1 MLSRERKKLIKIV
14 ILNLIICLAVQL
26 LLPINDLKYEKFWRY
41 IVSFIFSYCIY
52 KGTEEE
58 RLLNPYLLFSLTPLS
73 LMIYSNKVSKYFLM
87 ELQTEI
93 WLLAILNMIVFLIG
107 LNFTLKWRIKT
118 GKHILFEERHL
129 VNNESEIDY
138 TWQGMILFA
147 IGLIPKLL
155 SIIGIS
161 MPGTHII
168 SMCQYLGVAIMYI
181 NKNKKLA
188 YIMAII
194 LLGLSFATNFNKTE
208 FLMLAVLFIT
218 CIDSR
223 INTKKEKK
231 RLYITII
238 LLALTMILVIF
249 PLKDFLARGESLS
262 KFINSDKDYLANEFV
277 GRFEWKGNIKF
288 LMPYIYMTTN
298 WTNLQYITHIFTQH
312 TNGLWLIKPL
322 LGYLQ
327 ISGGIKAYTSLTPYR
342 PAFNTYS
349 FIAVQYIDFGFFG
362 SMIPSL
368 LLGLFVG
375 LIYKNYKKCPD
386 SFNCACYA
394 LNAVAVFEMFFSN
407 HFFTQSYPFTI
418 VIVAWICS
426 KTIMQFN
433 KRMQY
438 NSRSVW

>member
-1 MLSRERKKLIKIV
+1 MLSRERKKIIKII
-14 ILNLIICLAVQL
+14 ILNLMICLAVQL
-26 LLPINDLKYEKFWRY
+26 LLPKNDLKYEMIWRY
-41 IVSFIFSYCIY
+41 IVSFIFSYCVY
-52 KGTEEE
+52 KGTEEDK
-58 RLLNPYLLFSLTPLS
+58 LLNPYILFSLTPLS
-73 LMIYSNKVSKYFLM
+73 LMIYSSEVSTYFLM
-87 ELQTEI
+87 ELQTKT
-93 WLLAILNMIVFLIG
+93 WLLAILNMIVFLVG
-107 LNFTLKWRIKT
+107 LNFALKWKVKT
-118 GKHILFEERHL
+118 GKHTLFKERHL

-138 TWQGMILFA
+138 TWQGIILFT
-147 IGLIPKLL
+147 IGLIPKLISVL
-155 SIIGIS
+155 GVSI
-161 MPGTHII
+161 PGAHII
-168 SMCQYLGVAIMYI
+168 SMCQYLGIAVVYT

-194 LLGLSFATNFNKTE
+194 LLGLSFITNFNKTE
-208 FLMLAVLFIT
+208 FLMLAVLFIA

-223 INTKKEKK
+223 MNTKKEKK
-231 RLYITII
+231 KLYITII
-238 LLALTMILVIF
+238 FLALTMILIIF

-262 KFINSDKDYLANEFV
+262 KFISSDKDYLANEFI
-277 GRFEWKGNIKF
+277 GRFQWKKNIKL

-362 SMIPSL
+362 SMLPSL

-375 LIYKNYKKCPD
+375 WIYKNYKKYPD

-418 VIVAWICS
+418 VIVAWVCS
-426 KTIMQFN
+426 KTIMQ
-433 KRMQY
+433 Y
-438 NSRSVW
+438 NSRREVC

>member
-155 SIIGIS
+155 SVIGIS

-262 KFINSDKDYLANEFV
+262 KFISSDKDYLANEFV

-426 KTIMQFN
+426 KTIMQFT